1 MFLPLAHKT
10 PQTPVLVF
18 ISWPEIAACRVSS
31 RQQNTPEPAHSLLPP
46 GAPLPRRHPSAISKC
61 FQAEAVNLFVPLVSS
76 DYPFLLG
83 FYAIKFFFFSFL
95 STFYVFLEVVMV
107 QSLVHQYYKQ
117 KDL

>member
-83 FYAIKFFFFSFL
+83 FYAIKFFFSFL
-95 STFYVFLEVVMV
+95 STFYVFLEVIMV